1 MGLLIAIFGMAINSY
16 FPVREGKKKSAN
28 DALPVP
34 QFLNFPILE

>member
-1 MGLLIAIFGMAINSY
+1 MGLLIDIFGMAINSY
-16 FPVREGKKKSAN
+16 FSVREGKKSTN